1 MALLLGLGG
10 LGCTP
15 VVNSVVAVI
24 WGLCVVVG
32 GVLVSVDDGFVA
44 AVDVVVVVV
53 AAADVVVVLVAAD
66 VVVAVVVGV
75 SVGVTDVVVVAF
87 EDADVTDVECS
98 VI

>member
-44 AVDVVVVVV
+44 AIDVVVVVV
-53 AAADVVVVLVAAD
+53 AAADVGVVLVAAD
-66 VVVAVVVGV
+66 VVAVVVGV
-75 SVGVTDVVVVAF
+75 SVGVTDVVVAF